1 MKKYVLSFLAAAMVL
16 VVPVT
21 SLAASCGY
29 YEYYT
34 DYKKVSSYE
43 PVSRYVCDGRGY
55 DYYRGYRD
63 CYYTTEYVK
72 TYKYKPVEKKRYVD
86 KACYNQTSNS
96 YVRGYDNGYYDG
108 SNGYSYSPYT
118 GSSYN
123 SNSYYNN
130 YSNYSDSYYNN
141 SYYNNYDSGY
151 NNYYGNSYSSY
162 YGYQF

>member
-1 MKKYVLSFLAAAMVL
+1 MLAAALVL
-16 VVPVT
+16 VVPMT
-21 SLAASCGY
+21 SLAGSCGY

-43 PVSRYVCDGRGY
+43 PVSRYVCEGRGY

-72 TYKYKPVEKKRYVD
+72 TYKYKPVEKKRWVD
-86 KACYNQTSNS
+86 KACYTQTSTSS

-108 SNGYSYSPYT
+108 SNGYSYSPYDGY

-123 SNSYYNN
+123 T
-130 YSNYSDSYYNN
+130 SYYNN
-141 SYYNNYDSGY
+141 SYYTNNSSYYNNYDNYDYGY